1 MARRGEIHR
10 TTGETDIRLTLDLDG
25 EGRRSLELPVPFL
38 KHMLDLFAKHG
49 RFDLTV
55 QATGDTEVDDHHTV
69 EDIGICLGEAFARAV
84 GDKRGIRRYGTRYA
98 PMDETLARA
107 VVDVSGRGML
117 VFRADFPMERV
128 GIFSVE
134 LVEEFFRAFAHHA
147 GVTLHL
153 EVLYGR
159 NAHHMVEGLFKAFA
173 GALREAVLLDG
184 PMEVPSTK
192 GVL

>member
-1 MARRGEIHR
+1 MGRRGEIQR
-10 TTGETDIRLTLDLDG
+10 TTGETDIELVLDLDG
-25 EGRRSLELPVPFL
+25 EGRRDLELPVPFL
-38 KHMLDLFAKHG
+38 RHMLDLFAKHG

-55 QATGDTEVDDHHTV
+55 RAAGDIGVDDHHTV
-69 EDIGICLGEAFARAV
+69 EDIGICLGEAFRRAI

-107 VVDVSGRGML
+107 VVDVSGRGLL
-117 VFRADFPMERV
+117 VFRADFPAERV
-128 GIFSVE
+128 GRFAVE

-159 NAHHMVEGLFKAFA
+159 NTHHMVEGMFKAFA
-173 GALREAVLLDG
+173 GALREAVLQDG
-184 PMEVPSTK
+184 PPEVPSTK

>member
-10 TTGETDIRLTLDLDG
+10 TTGETDIRLMLDLDG

>member
-25 EGRRSLELPVPFL
+25 EGRRNLELPVPFL

-84 GDKRGIRRYGTRYA
+84 GDKRGIRRYGARYA

-107 VVDVSGRGML
+107 VADVSGRGML
-117 VFRADFPMERV
+117 VFRADFPAERV
-128 GIFSVE
+128 GKFPTE